1 MKPQTSTPKKKNE
14 EKKNEKKNEEK
25 KETIHLFT
33 KKQVLILL
41 FTTFTLAVFLMALKQ
56 LGLFERIPFL
66 PPIILPI
73 SRWIVLISFFLYGL
87 KKRSMTTWILIS
99 MLIGA
104 EIGNDFPA
112 IAVNLRVLSLIFLRL
127 IKTIIAPLIFS
138 TLVVGIASHSDLKQV
153 GRMGIKSI
161 IYFEIITT
169 LALFIGITAIN
180 ISHAGDGIKLPA
192 VSETIK
198 VEKQTTTD
206 VIAHIFPENIAK
218 SVAEGQIL
226 QVVIFAI
233 IFGIA
238 LAMLSDKKRAPILS
252 VTESLSEVMF
262 KFTNIVMLFAPFGVG
277 AAIAYTVGHMGFGIL
292 TNLFKM
298 LVTFYA
304 AIAVLLLFVLLPVLF
319 IIKLPIKKFVK
330 AMIEPVALA
339 FATTSSEAAL
349 PKAMAA
355 MESIGV
361 PRKIVAF
368 VMPTGY
374 SFNLDGS
381 SLYLSLAGVFVA
393 QAAGISMSI
402 GQQLLMV
409 FTLMLTSKGVAGV
422 PRASLV
428 ILLGTVAMF
437 NLPTEPVFILL
448 GIDELM
454 DMGRTATNVIG
465 NSLATA
471 VIARW
476 EGELNT

>member
-1 MKPQTSTPKKKNE
+1 MTTKNTTSKNKKPPIGFLDQKK
-14 EKKNEKKNEEK
+14 
-25 KETIHLFT
+25 I
-33 KKQVLILL
+33 LILL
-41 FTTFTLAVFLMALKQ
+41 FITFTLSAFLMVLKQ
-56 LGLFERIPFL
+56 LGVFTALSIL
-66 PPIILPI
+66 PPVILPI
-73 SRWIVLISFFLYGL
+73 SRWIVLFVFFLYGL

-104 EIGNDFPA
+104 EIGNDLPGV
-112 IAVNLRVLSLIFLRL
+112 AVNLRVLSLIFLRL

-161 IYFEIITT
+161 IYFEIVTT
-169 LALFIGITAIN
+169 LALFIGVTAIN

-198 VEKQTTTD
+198 VEKQTATD
-206 VIAHIFPENIAK
+206 VITHIFPENIAK

-238 LAMLSDKKRAPILS
+238 LALVPDKKRSPILN

-262 KFTNIVMLFAPFGVG
+262 KFTNIVMFFAPFGVG

-292 TNLFKM
+292 ANLFKM

-304 AIAVLLLFVLLPVLF
+304 AIAELLLFVLLPVSLM
-319 IIKLPIKKFVK
+319 IKLPLKKFVN

-393 QAAGISMSI
+393 QAAGISMSF

-471 VIARW
+471 VVARW
-476 EGELNT
+476 EGELKT